1 MKKNRF
7 IPYGYTMRNGK
18 MVIEKTEAEVI
29 RRIFSA
35 YIEGASLKEIADSLT
50 AQQVPYTEKKT
61 EWFKGRISRI
71 LENKRYCGDAEYD
84 KIIDD
89 EIFTEALDAKSA
101 RQVAVTSDLDCEI
114 NAVKNRVKCLKCGS
128 IMTRKVDKRC
138 RIKSEW
144 SCTNPDCH
152 SRQRI
157 DDATL
162 LDRVML
168 LIVIDFLTKKS
179 TCFSVTTV
187 IKNLIITIQRPVSI
201 IPE

>member
-114 NAVKNRVKCLKCGS
+114 NAVKNRVRCLKCGS

-144 SCTNPDCH
+144 LPTVVS
-152 SRQRI
+152 QL
-157 DDATL
+157 TL
-162 LDRVML
+162 LSR
-168 LIVIDFLTKKS
+168 
-179 TCFSVTTV
+179 
-187 IKNLIITIQRPVSI
+187 RPVTKHKSKY
-201 IPE
+201 IPI